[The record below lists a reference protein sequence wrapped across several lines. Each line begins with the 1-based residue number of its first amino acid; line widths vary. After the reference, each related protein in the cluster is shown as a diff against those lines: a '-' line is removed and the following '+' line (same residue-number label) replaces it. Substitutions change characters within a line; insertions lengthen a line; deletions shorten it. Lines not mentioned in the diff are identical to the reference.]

1 MILAVDAGNTRI
13 KWGCHDGKSWLERGW
28 VATKD
33 ASLLGESWRNIVQ
46 PDRIVAS
53 NVAGQD
59 VAKQITEACRRWPTE
74 VHWVIA
80 MQDQCG
86 VRNGYEN
93 PAQLGSDRWAALIA
107 ARQLAPKGAVIV
119 NVGTAMTVDALSAEG
134 MFLGGYI
141 VPGLATMQRAL
152 AESTA
157 GVETAAGSLRVFP
170 GNTADAVYTGSLAAL
185 AGAVDHMV
193 AELTKAQTEAPVCLL
208 SGGDAIFLLPLLSG
222 KVTMVDNLVLDG
234 LIRIAMA

>member
-13 KWGCHDGKSWLERGW
+13 KWGLHDGKSWLEKGW
-28 VATKD
+28 VATGD
-33 ASLLGESWRNIVQ
+33 AHLLGDSWGNISQ
-46 PDRIVAS
+46 PDRIAVS
-53 NVAGQD
+53 NVAGLD
-59 VAKQITEACRRWPTE
+59 VTNQITEACRCWPTE
-74 VHWVIA
+74 IQWA
-80 MQDQCG
+80 AATQNQCG

-107 ARQLAPKGAVIV
+107 AHQLAPKGCVVV

-134 MFLGGYI
+134 IFMGGLI
-141 VPGLATMQRAL
+141 VPGLAAMQRAL

-157 GVETAAGSLRVFP
+157 GVETAGGSLRVFP
-170 GNTADAVYTGSLAAL
+170 DNTADAVYSGSLAAL

-193 AELTKAQTEAPVCLL
+193 AELSKAQSEAPVCLL